1 MRLITTKKMAIKLKL
16 TSTGTFKVVRSVTVT
31 GDVVTKANAR
41 FKFRTQNVTFIEE
54 EHQPRLLQEWV

>member
-1 MRLITTKKMAIKLKL
+1 MAIKLKL
-16 TSTGTFKVVRSVTVT
+16 TSTGTFKVVRSVAVT

-41 FKFRTQNVTFIEE
+41 FKFRAQNVTFIEE